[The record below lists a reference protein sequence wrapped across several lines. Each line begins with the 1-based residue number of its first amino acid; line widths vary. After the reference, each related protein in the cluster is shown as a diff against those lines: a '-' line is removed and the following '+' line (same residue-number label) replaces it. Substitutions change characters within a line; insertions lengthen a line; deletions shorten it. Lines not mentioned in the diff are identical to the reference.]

1 MDMAIPTSEFFK
13 GGFWDLIVFQ
23 KAGEMSR
30 LVFKL
35 TKVFPKEEIYSLTD
49 QCRRS
54 SRSVRGNIAEAY
66 RKRRYKAH
74 FVSKLSDSD
83 AENSETQVW
92 MKEALDLGYVEM
104 KDIEVIMGLSIEIGK
119 MLSEMMVNPD
129 RWCIPDRA
137 KR

>member
-1 MDMAIPTSEFFK
+1 MAISSSEFFK
-13 GGFWDLIVFQ
+13 GGFWDLTVFQ
-23 KAGEMSR
+23 KAGRMSR
-30 LVFKL
+30 SVYEVSKR
-35 TKVFPKEEIYSLTD
+35 FPREEMYSLTD

-92 MKEALDLGYVEM
+92 MKEALDLGYLEL
-104 KDIEVIMGLSIEIGK
+104 KDIEEIMTPSIEIGR
-119 MLSEMMVNPD
+119 MLSEMMDNPD
-129 RWCIPDRA
+129 KWCLPERA